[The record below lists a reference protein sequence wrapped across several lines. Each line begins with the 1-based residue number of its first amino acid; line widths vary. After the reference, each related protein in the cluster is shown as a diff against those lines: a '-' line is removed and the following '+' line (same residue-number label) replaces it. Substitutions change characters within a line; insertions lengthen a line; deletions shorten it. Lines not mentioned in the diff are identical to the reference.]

1 MIVHIIPSTSSS
13 NNYDFLSL
21 RAALEWANQKGITE
35 LYLKKIVIKSPDEE
49 VK

>member
-1 MIVHIIPSTSSS
+1 MIVHITPSTSSKH
-13 NNYDFLSL
+13 YDFFSL

>member
-13 NNYDFLSL
+13 KDFSFLSL

-35 LYLKKIVIKSPDEE
+35 LYLKKIIIKSPEE
-49 VK
+49 AK